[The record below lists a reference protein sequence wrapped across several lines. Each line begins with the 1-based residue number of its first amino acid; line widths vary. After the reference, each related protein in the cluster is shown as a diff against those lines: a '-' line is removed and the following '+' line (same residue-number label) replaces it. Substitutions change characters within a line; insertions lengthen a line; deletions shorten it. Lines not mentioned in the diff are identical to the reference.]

1 MAIKFANRVKVAV
14 ATTGTGTVTLGAATE
29 GFQTFAD
36 GGILN
41 GNTVRYTIIDG
52 SAWEVGTGVY
62 SSTGPTLTRTLEES
76 STGSLLNL
84 SGEAELFITTSAVD
98 IENLGYR
105 SVDTYMFTATASQTV
120 FTGNDDNSNQL
131 AFFEDNIIVFL
142 NGVALE
148 LTADYTVSGGDTIT
162 LTSGATAGDELNVVV
177 FKAFAVADTVP
188 ASTGGTFAGNVDFS
202 AGIDVTGNITVT
214 GTVDGR
220 DIAADGTKLDG
231 IEAGATA
238 DQTKADIDALGINA
252 ATLGGNNAAYF
263 TGYTDTA
270 VATLV
275 DAAPGTLDTLNELA
289 AALGDDPN
297 FATTVTNNI
306 ATKVAK
312 SGDTMTGNLSF
323 GDNDKAIFGAGSDL
337 QIWHDGSN
345 SYIKDAGTGDLYLQG
360 SNNVQIE
367 SAAGANMIY
376 ATAGAQVRL
385 FYDGSPKFNTTSTGV
400 DVTGTVTAD
409 GLTNDGTVLLRGTNA
424 AVTDPSLAANRLRF
438 EDNDT
443 TKVQG
448 QVTGAIDFYTNDTD
462 NAGVQ
467 AYISGYS
474 TNVGG
479 GYLSLGTGLGG
490 ASLKRMEINPD
501 GDISF
506 YEDTG
511 TTPKFFWDA
520 SAEALGIGTS
530 SPSAKLDVVSTG
542 TTSETIAE
550 FGNANINNGLTIQ
563 TNGNLEWGFNATNSR
578 SMTFSTNQ
586 TERMRIDASGRVILG
601 GGSTVG
607 DASADNLTVGQG
619 AGNEGMTVFSS
630 TSGTGNLFFKDSS
643 SNFAGYVQYSHSDNS
658 MRVGTATSER
668 MRIDSSG
675 NVGIGTSS
683 PTQKI
688 DVVGTVKATSFVG
701 DGSSLTGIAAGATGG
716 GSDAI
721 FWENGQTVT
730 SNYTITNGKNAGSFG
745 PITINSGVTV
755 TVGAGEVWTVV

>member
-84 SGEAELFITTSAVD
+84 SGDAELFITTSAVD

-220 DIAADGTKLDG
+220 DIAADGSKLDG
-231 IEAGATA
+231 IESGATA
-238 DQTKADIDALGINA
+238 DQTKADIDALGIDA

-270 VATLV
+270 VANLV

-312 SGDTMTGNLSF
+312 SGDTMTGALNF
-323 GDNDKAIFGAGSDL
+323 GDNVKAQFGASADL
-337 QIWHDGSN
+337 QIYHDGAN
-345 SYIKDAGTGDLYLQG
+345 SYIGDAGTGSLIIEGTDLNLRATDNSRYLVG
-360 SNNVQIE
+360 IDG
-367 SAAGANMIY
+367 AGGY
-376 ATAGAQVRL
+376 TAL
-385 FYDGSPKFNTTSTGV
+385 YHHDGDSLKLQTTSTGV

-409 GLTNDGTVLLRGTNA
+409 GLTVDGSV
-424 AVTDPSLAANRLRF
+424 
-438 EDNDT
+438 
-443 TKVQG
+443 
-448 QVTGAIDFYTNDTD
+448 
-462 NAGVQ
+462 
-467 AYISGYS
+467 
-474 TNVGG
+474 
-479 GYLSLGTGLGG
+479 
-490 ASLKRMEINPD
+490 
-501 GDISF
+501 
-506 YEDTG
+506 
-511 TTPKFFWDA
+511 
-520 SAEALGIGTS
+520 GIGTS
-530 SPSAKLDVVSTG
+530 SPSAPIDVVGSPG
-542 TTSETIAE
+542 TLAE
-550 FGNANINNGLTIQ
+550 FRDGVASNFIVETSSNVTTIGNQAGSSILAFKSSN
-563 TNGNLEWGFNATNSR
+563 
-578 SMTFSTNQ
+578 
-586 TERMRIDASGRVILG
+586 TERMRIDASGNLLVGTTSTGVGAAASGEGLNYINGQDLQVARYQGTVAVLNRQDTDGTIVSFNKN
-601 GGSTVG
+601 GSQVGSIGTYVG
-607 DASADNLTVGQG
+607 DLTIGDGDIGIRFDTGTGLVPWNVSTNASTNGTSDLG
-619 AGNEGMTVFSS
+619 AS
-630 TSGTGNLFFKDSS
+630 TARFKDAHFSGTVN
-643 SNFAGYVQYSHSDNS
+643 AG
-658 MRVGTATSER
+658 
-668 MRIDSSG
+668 
-675 NVGIGTSS
+675 
-683 PTQKI
+683 
-688 DVVGTVKATSFVG
+688 SFVG

-716 GSDAI
+716 GNDAI